1 MRPRHILPVF
11 LLLLAA
17 APVAGQVR
25 VVGRVISEDTEI
37 PLGAAE
43 VTLRRPD
50 GRILKRVETGDDGT
64 FEFTVTKVSAVQIQA
79 KRIGYKGNTTPL
91 LHFDRHKY
99 IQVEV
104 RLATDAILLAPL
116 EVVIWS
122 GVERSP
128 LLDNYRFRK
137 SVGLGTF
144 ITRQD
149 IEKARP
155 LKMTDMLRVVPGVI
169 VEGSGAGFMSKIRIG
184 RGSGH
189 TCQTQ
194 IFLDGI
200 RMPDPYLDE
209 LVAPGDVEG
218 IEIYRGLATIPA
230 EFLTPD
236 APCGVVAVWTRRG
249 GVGRD

>member
-1 MRPRHILPVF
+1 MHARSILSV
-11 LLLLAA
+11 LLPLVMA

-25 VVGRVISEDTEI
+25 VVGRVLSEETGI
-37 PLGAAE
+37 PLAGAE
-43 VTLRRPD
+43 VTVRRPD
-50 GRILKRVETGDDGT
+50 GRIIKRLETGDDGV
-64 FEFTVTKVSAVQIQA
+64 FEVTVSKVPAVQIQA
-79 KRIGYKGNTTPL
+79 KRMGYKGNTTPL
-91 LHFDRHKY
+91 LFFDRHQY

-128 LLDNYRFRK
+128 LLDNYRRRK
-137 SVGLGTF
+137 SAGLGTI

-155 LKMTDMLRVVPGVI
+155 LKMTDMLRAVPGVI

-184 RGSGH
+184 RGVGH
-189 TCQTQ
+189 RCQTQ
-194 IFLDGI
+194 VFLDGI

-218 IEIYRGLATIPA
+218 IEIFRGLASIPP

-249 GVGRD
+249 GVGRE